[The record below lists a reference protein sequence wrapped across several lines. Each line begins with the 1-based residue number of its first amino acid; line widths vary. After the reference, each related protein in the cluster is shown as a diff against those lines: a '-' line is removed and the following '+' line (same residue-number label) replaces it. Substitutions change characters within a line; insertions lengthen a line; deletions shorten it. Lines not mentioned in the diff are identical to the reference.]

1 MICHVLALNKVFV
14 GDFRRFVHP
23 PKTWCLCAESHL
35 VINWFQSA
43 ASEPLRHE
51 FVIVSICYAVVR
63 APPFVL
69 RTPRFADAVEPS
81 VQRLVMI
88 LDGVV
93 FSPHESI
100 AVMIA
105 HLVDRGA

>member
-1 MICHVLALNKVFV
+1 MIRYVLALNEVFI
-14 GDFRRFVHP
+14 GDLGGLMHP

-51 FVIVSICYAVVR
+51 LVVVSIGYAVVR
-63 APPFVL
+63 AAPFML
-69 RTPRFADAVEPS
+69 RTPRFADALEPR
-81 VQRLVMI
+81 VQRLVGI
-88 LDGVV
+88 LDGGV

-100 AVMIA
+100 AVMVA
-105 HLVDRGA
+105 HLVD